1 MQNILR
7 TSLKTVELWLLG
19 ISSSLIA
26 INLAL
31 VARKDQ
37 PTNFAINALFLLVI
51 YSAIKDKRHKLNFN
65 SGLLSSF
72 IGLLCISLIFIIS
85 LFQINIGILSLFPPL
100 MSGVGLALL
109 ASGYRG
115 LKQYYGELLLLGFLT
130 LRNIL
135 LMITIDISLLT
146 AKLSTAIL
154 WYTGFKVTRSGI
166 IVSLPTGTIEVY
178 SGCSGMELIL
188 DLLSLVVLFIFT
200 FDIKVYQKFILPLVA
215 TMIGFTIN
223 GFRVALMAIL
233 VAQGDKQ
240 AFEYWHKGDGSLI
253 FSVIA
258 SIFLCC
264 YCWFLLSMNEREIKN
279 NANQITESNVLERN
293 PY

>member
-1 MQNILR
+1 MQNISILR

-51 YSAIKDKRHKLNFN
+51 YSAIKDKKHKLNFN

-85 LFQINIGILSLFPPL
+85 LFQINIGILSIFPPL
-100 MSGVGLALL
+100 MSGFGIALL

-115 LKQYYGELLLLGFLT
+115 LKQYYREFLLLGFLT

-135 LMITIDISLLT
+135 LMIRIDLSLLT

-166 IVSLPTGTIEVY
+166 VVSLPTGTIEVNY
-178 SGCSGMELIL
+178 ACSGTELIR
-188 DLLSLVVLFIFT
+188 DLLSLVVIFIFM
-200 FDIKVYQKFILPLVA
+200 FNIKNYQKLILPIVG
-215 TMIGFTIN
+215 TMIGFIVN
-223 GFRVALMAIL
+223 GCRVALMAIL
-233 VAQGDKQ
+233 VAQGNKQ
-240 AFEYWHKGDGSLI
+240 AFDYWHEGDGSLI
-253 FSVIA
+253 FSMIA
-258 SIFLCC
+258 SFFLCC
-264 YCWFLLSMNEREIKN
+264 FCWFMLSMNEREIKN
-279 NANQITESNVLERN
+279 NANQIT
-293 PY
+293 